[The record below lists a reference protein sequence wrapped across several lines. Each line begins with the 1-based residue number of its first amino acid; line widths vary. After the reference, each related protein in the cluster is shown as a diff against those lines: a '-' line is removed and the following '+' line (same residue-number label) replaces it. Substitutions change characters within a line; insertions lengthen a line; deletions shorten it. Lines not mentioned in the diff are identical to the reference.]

1 MALCRDLRFPSS
13 AETTDLID
21 SLGNPIIKILKELLK
36 KVPWSIDFFT
46 ARDFVQLQL
55 RLYLN
60 REGALTTSRGF
71 FYVL

>member
-1 MALCRDLRFPSS
+1 MNRDFGARRALWGDEA
-13 AETTDLID
+13 AETDEKPEKF
-21 SLGNPIIKILKELLK
+21 SFR
-36 KVPWSIDFFT
+36 SIDFFT

-71 FYVL
+71 SYVL

>member
-1 MALCRDLRFPSS
+1 MLAVFRIGNGG
-13 AETTDLID
+13 ATT
-21 SLGNPIIKILKELLK
+21 G
-36 KVPWSIDFFT
+36 SIDFFT

>member
-1 MALCRDLRFPSS
+1 MTVQFDATESDMSQMPFWMVFS
-13 AETTDLID
+13 A
-21 SLGNPIIKILKELLK
+21 
-36 KVPWSIDFFT
+36 WSIDFFT